1 MLLEDLRDLIRIR
14 ITDKKR
20 AYGFAFNKENVA
32 AQAVLA
38 DLAQYCRANSTTYST
53 DAREHAFREGRKD
66 VWHRIQKYMN
76 LSEFEIDRL
85 VERALQE
92 RKL

>member
-1 MLLEDLRDLIRIR
+1 MTLDDLRDLIRIR
-14 ITDKKR
+14 INDRKR
-20 AYGFAFNKENVA
+20 AYGFTFTKENLA

-38 DLAQYCRANSTTYST
+38 DLAQYCRANSTTYSA

-66 VWHRIQKYMN
+66 VWHRIQKYLN
-76 LSEFEIDRL
+76 LSEAEVDRL
-85 VERALQE
+85 VERALSE